1 MVSTN
6 SPWMSWRMLAPVQS
20 PTALYVTHHGKP
32 QSPHGQQ
39 SGITLHVSS
48 TPRHCRRGLVHSFQ
62 DFFQFFFHFFSV
74 FFFIFFLIFQALFL
88 DFRPYFRISGL
99 IFRFQALFS
108 FFPIFSDFFSVF
120 FSEFSGLIFCFRP
133 YFRISGLIFD
143 FPALLVYRHHARCS
157 VSKTALHNPTISL
170 I

>member
-6 SPWMSWRMLAPVQS
+6 SPWMSWRTLAPVQS

-62 DFFQFFFHFFSV
+62 DFFQFFFFHFFPV
-74 FFFIFFLIFQALFL
+74 FFSFFSDFSGLISGFQALFS
-88 DFRPYFRISGL
+88 DFRPYFQISGL
-99 IFRFQALFS
+99 IF
-108 FFPIFSDFFSVF
+108 IFSNFSEFFSVF
-120 FSEFSGLIFCFRP
+120 FSDFSGLVFCFRP
-133 YFRISGLIFD
+133 YVRISGLIFD